1 MLQVCLDLYHFDEC
15 VADEEENV
23 TKCIFLISSS
33 YQPIHSSTQE
43 LDYAF
48 HFQIEE
54 KSAELM
60 YRKVGGHGQRV
71 DLQAFRLAQA
81 VYNTLF
87 LLAQVG
93 EKFTL
98 YAFVFLVFR

>member
-1 MLQVCLDLYHFDEC
+1 
-15 VADEEENV
+15 
-23 TKCIFLISSS
+23 
-33 YQPIHSSTQE
+33 
-43 LDYAF
+43 
-48 HFQIEE
+48 
-54 KSAELM
+54 M